1 MSLLLTK
8 GKGIFLICW
17 RRKGGEEGS
26 AEEKIRRGVESRT
39 GLVIA
44 ARPGME
50 PEGEMEA
57 LTDI

>member
-1 MSLLLTK
+1 MSLLL
-8 GKGIFLICW
+8 ICG